1 VVRSPLRLARLAA
14 LALLTLAGCSPI
26 RDFGQLAEISGTVTI
41 DGKPLESGTLSLVTP
56 ATGDLQVF
64 DVTGGRFAGRARVG
78 ERRVEIRSYAPL
90 ENPAAG
96 GKDARTALPGTT
108 EFPVNTLPD
117 HLSAYSTL
125 TTTITAEGPNQLT
138 FDLSTD
144 PPR

>member
-1 VVRSPLRLARLAA
+1 VTRRTRRTLLLAA
-14 LALLTLAGCSPI
+14 AVLLLAGCGPT
-26 RDFGQLAEISGTVTI
+26 RDYGPLAEISGTVTI
-41 DGKPLESGTLSLVTP
+41 DGKPLASGTISLVTP

-64 DVTGGRFAGRARVG
+64 EVTGGRFAGQARVG

-144 PPR
+144 LPR